1 MTKPTDTKRK
11 AKTAALADEAAP
23 ELVTITAYK
32 AFNADWSCNG
42 FQYEI
47 GKSYT
52 HNGKVAL
59 CSSGFHACTVPFDC
73 WGYYP
78 HSLNLARVTLAA
90 VGADHSDDSKV
101 VAGKI
106 TIEVSLSIP
115 EWIKAQVETVLDL
128 CRAAKGKL
136 TSEEKECA
144 AATGDRGHAAAT
156 GDSGHAAA
164 TGDSGHAAATGDSGH
179 AAVTGK
185 HAIAAAFGVG
195 GTARAEIG
203 GAIML
208 AAHDEQYNLVAV
220 FASKVGENGI
230 EAGKTYR
237 LNADGKPE
245 IAEAA

>member
-156 GDSGHAAA
+156 GDSGHAA
-164 TGDSGHAAATGDSGH
+164 
-179 AAVTGK
+179 VTGK